1 VPKRYVW
8 IYATTQFGLVVF
20 FSHIFFTLVRVFL
33 SVKNRT
39 RHSVSYSNSQSMSVI
54 LVQVRM
60 QPVVAILL
68 ATIVGFGLTM
78 SGTTG
83 IVEFSKWRRS
93 NRTAELPSS
102 SQVDQPL
109 VETTDQNISGSRN

>member
-1 VPKRYVW
+1 MQSGAIAVSLPFSCVLGLFASMTATTMVPKRYVW

-20 FSHIFFTLVRVFL
+20 FSHIFFTL
-33 SVKNRT
+33 
-39 RHSVSYSNSQSMSVI
+39 
-54 LVQVRM
+54 VRM